1 MLGGARNSDETAEQA
16 AGREAAEEA
25 GLEPSA
31 YTVIGRYLD
40 DHGGWSYTTV
50 LACTD
55 RATLPSSLTAETVE
69 VRWVPMDRL
78 DELPLHPGFAAG
90 PVPPSGPAPPV
101 VSAEPCSNAAQR
113 SKAPE
118 ARQASRA
125 AGSMVTGNGSDSVSC
140 CPGSARPTST

>member
-78 DELPLHPGFAAG
+78 DELPLPWLRHELGPGVG
-90 PVPPSGPAPPV
+90 RPPGRLR
-101 VSAEPCSNAAQR
+101 R
-113 SKAPE
+113 S
-118 ARQASRA
+118 
-125 AGSMVTGNGSDSVSC
+125 
-140 CPGSARPTST
+140 